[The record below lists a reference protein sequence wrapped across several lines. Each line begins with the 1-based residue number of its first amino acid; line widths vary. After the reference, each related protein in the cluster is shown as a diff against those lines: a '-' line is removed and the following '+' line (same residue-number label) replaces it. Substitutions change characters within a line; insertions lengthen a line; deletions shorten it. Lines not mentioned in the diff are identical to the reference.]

1 MISTKVIANLN
12 ESISDKSN
20 IIPASIIKPII
31 HWIKKAPI
39 KINKLN
45 EVRALTSFNLLI
57 FIGAF
62 FIQWIIGLIIDAGII
77 FDLSE
82 IDSFKLAMT
91 FVLITSLFS
100 YIFFLRKNLKVN

>member
-12 ESISDKSN
+12 ESISDKLN

-45 EVRALTSFNLLI
+45 EVRAFPALESENAIPTAGWVSDKKIELTI
-57 FIGAF
+57 KRA
-62 FIQWIIGLIIDAGII
+62 QWIDPAFGP
-77 FDLSE
+77 
-82 IDSFKLAMT
+82 K
-91 FVLITSLFS
+91 
-100 YIFFLRKNLKVN
+100 